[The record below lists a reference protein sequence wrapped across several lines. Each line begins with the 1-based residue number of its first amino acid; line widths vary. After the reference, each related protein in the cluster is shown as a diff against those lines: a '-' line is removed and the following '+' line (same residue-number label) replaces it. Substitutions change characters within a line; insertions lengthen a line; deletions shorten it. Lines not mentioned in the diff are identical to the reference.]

1 MSHRAKEVMGTSVP
15 DRWMAEITYLDGRPQ
30 QTTEFEELEDLDEI
44 VERGP
49 DWNTIDKIVIT
60 LNRPEAPSELF
71 KELFGK

>member
-1 MSHRAKEVMGTSVP
+1 
-15 DRWMAEITYLDGRPQ
+15 MAEITYLDGRPQ